1 VTIYSATAERN
12 LTKCQVLKRVF
23 QLTGKRLSDSRLR
36 SFSTADTLRALLIT
50 PPKPKKVVDAL
61 AQKEE
66 LLDLPN
72 VAVYPKRLSIVD
84 KEKSVGRWKI
94 IEQELKARSLPVF
107 GKDELRQGGGLK
119 AKFGV

>member
-1 VTIYSATAERN
+1 M
-12 LTKCQVLKRVF
+12 
-23 QLTGKRLSDSRLR
+23 
-36 SFSTADTLRALLIT
+36 
-50 PPKPKKVVDAL
+50 DAL